1 MMYFFVCRNLV
12 LDIKINI
19 CVEPK
24 MYWFCSCGAL
34 LMLQSMMKFWHFAV
48 LKLQEFVD
56 GE

>member
-1 MMYFFVCRNLV
+1 MYFFVCRNLV